1 MQKDTSIHNIDRQI
15 DRQKDR
21 QMEKSDLQAGVIPRH
36 GPLVARVQQAVRDKD
51 KISKNNF

>member
-1 MQKDTSIHNIDRQI
+1 
-15 DRQKDR
+15 
-21 QMEKSDLQAGVIPRH
+21 MEKSDLQAGVIPRH